1 MRRFLPLLSLLGLVL
16 LLAGCHEDPYL
27 TVNPSSL
34 SFPEEGGSQTIQVSA
49 NYGWTASVSGPGFK
63 ISPAMGEG
71 VATVTVTAPAASS
84 SDEVTGSISF
94 QSE

>member
-1 MRRFLPLLSLLGLVL
+1 MKRFFAFLSCVSLL

-49 NYGWTASVSGPGFK
+49 NYAWTASVSGSGFK
-63 ISPAMGEG
+63 ISPASGEG
-71 VATVTVTAPAASS
+71 VGSVTVTASAATSA
-84 SDEVTGSISF
+84 DEVTGSVSF
-94 QSE
+94 QS